1 MPGPLEGFKVI
12 ECANFVTGP
21 LAAMQLADQGAD
33 VVKVEPTVG
42 GDSMRGL
49 GSGRNGMGSFF
60 ASSNRSKRSL
70 GLDLT
75 TARGR
80 ELLIDLVRD
89 ADVFIQNYR
98 PGVAERLGIGP
109 DLLRSANPRLIYV
122 SISGFGNK
130 GPWSDLPA
138 YDPIIQAI
146 VGAAEVQ
153 SLDGG
158 ETPTFIRTALID
170 KITAQNAA
178 QAVTAALLART
189 RSGEGQYVEISM
201 LESAL
206 AFMWPDAMMNQML
219 LDDDVDRLPPL
230 ANIYQFY
237 STRDGHVTIAAVTPK
252 QFSGMLR
259 GLDLEELLDDPRF
272 KNPQERFRNIE
283 LLRAEVAKVAG
294 GMTSEELMHCLHAE
308 DVPCAAH
315 VPLDEIHT
323 HEQVEALDCLVE
335 SSHPL
340 LGQIREPRPV
350 ARFAGT
356 PSEIQRPAP
365 QHGEHSAELME
376 ALGLSAD
383 QVGDLYAEGV
393 IS

>member
-1 MPGPLEGFKVI
+1 
-12 ECANFVTGP
+12 
-21 LAAMQLADQGAD
+21 
-33 VVKVEPTVG
+33 
-42 GDSMRGL
+42 
-49 GSGRNGMGSFF
+49 MGSFF

-75 TARGR
+75 TERGR
-80 ELLIDLVRD
+80 ELVINLIRD

-158 ETPTFIRTALID
+158 ETPAFIRTALID
-170 KITAQNAA
+170 KITAQNVA
-178 QAVTAALLART
+178 QAVTAALLARV

-294 GMTSEELMHCLHAE
+294 GITSEELMDCLHAE

-323 HEQVEALDCLVE
+323 HKQVEALDCLVE
-335 SSHPL
+335 SAHPL
-340 LGQIREPRPV
+340 LGRIREPRPV